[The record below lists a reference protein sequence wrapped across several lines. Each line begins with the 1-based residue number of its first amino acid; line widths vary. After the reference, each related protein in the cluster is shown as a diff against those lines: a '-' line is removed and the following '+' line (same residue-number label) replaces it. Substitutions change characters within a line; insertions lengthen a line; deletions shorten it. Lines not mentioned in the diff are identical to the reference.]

1 VTRPPSRR
9 GGGGRSPGRTG
20 KRSRSKP
27 AKTGGTDKPWWK
39 LCGFVLI
46 YLPLGLAVAGFLTA
60 KAFLSANL
68 IYIPV
73 GIAALG
79 FLTAEAVFLRSVS

>member
-1 VTRPPSRR
+1 MNARATRRPRVKGKPASKPKFRS
-9 GGGGRSPGRTG
+9 GGGN
-20 KRSRSKP
+20 
-27 AKTGGTDKPWWK
+27 TGGTDKPWWK